1 MKIQD
6 KDQIIRFIEENREI
20 ISQFKVRKL
29 GLFGSFVRDEQQDY
43 SDVDFMVEY
52 ETGSKTID
60 NFLGLINYLESNL
73 EREVELI
80 TPESVSKYI
89 KPYIDQQIEHV
100 IKQEKNNK

>member
-1 MKIQD
+1 MKIRN
-6 KDQIIRFIEENREI
+6 KDQILKFIEENREV

-29 GLFGSFVRDEQQDY
+29 GLFGSFIRDEQQDY

-60 NFLGLINYLESNL
+60 NFLDLIDYRESNL
-73 EREVELI
+73 ERKVELI

-89 KPYIDQQIEHV
+89 KPYIEQEIEYVHK
-100 IKQEKNNK
+100 I